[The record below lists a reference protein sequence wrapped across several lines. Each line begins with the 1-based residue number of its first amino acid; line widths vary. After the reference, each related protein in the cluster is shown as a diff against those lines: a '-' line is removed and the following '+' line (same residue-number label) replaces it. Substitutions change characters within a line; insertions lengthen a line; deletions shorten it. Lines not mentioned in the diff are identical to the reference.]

1 MEYIESYFEVEWIKI
16 EEDQIGNKKEIVY
29 KEEFGAFNEALDY
42 YLGKKSEDVHI
53 VRLISV
59 LMECRNKKD

>member
-1 MEYIESYFEVEWIKI
+1 MEYINIYFEVEWIQI
-16 EEDQIGNKKEIVY
+16 EEDQSGNKKEIVY
-29 KEEFGAFNEALDY
+29 KEEFGTLDEALEF
-42 YLGKKSEDVHI
+42 YLGKKSEDTYI